1 MNKRDQQLLAEAY
14 LQVDEGILR
23 RAGSNIA
30 GGLKKLKSIPGTVKG
45 TAKELGGKAL
55 SGMGA
60 QKAGAELQQVGQAD
74 KAAAKAKGAGGK
86 EEHFKT
92 SLLAEIEK
100 DVQSLGVVKDV
111 KGFMAA
117 ITNVLDTHI
126 PSGEQSFV
134 SKTVGAQS
142 PVTVN
147 DPPAAKETGFP
158 KIDAAAAAPPPQKLK
173 TGKKSPSSGGEAKLG
188 PAFQRQAAPAKKKR
202 PKRVLTRAQKDRKN
216 QLAREARAKKKAA
229 KKPKKKTLDEIEAGL
244 DDFSAKIDALEKKRQ
259 QSAA

>member
-1 MNKRDQQLLAEAY
+1 MTKKDQQLLAEAY
-14 LQVDEGILR
+14 QQIDEGILR

-147 DPPAAKETGFP
+147 DPPA
-158 KIDAAAAAPPPQKLK
+158 PQRLK
-173 TGKKSPSSGGEAKLG
+173 QGKKSPSVGGQAKIG
-188 PAFQRQAAPAKKKR
+188 PAFSPAKKKR
-202 PKRVLTRAQKDRKN
+202 PTRTRDYKKEYARRKE
-216 QLAREARAKKKAA
+216 LKAGRAA
-229 KKPKKKTLDEIEAGL
+229 KN
-244 DDFSAKIDALEKKRQ
+244 
-259 QSAA
+259 

>member
-1 MNKRDQQLLAEAY
+1 MTKKDQQLLAEAY
-14 LQVDEGILR
+14 QQIDEGILR

-30 GGLKKLKSIPGTVKG
+30 GGLKKLKGVPGAIGGKAV
-45 TAKELGGKAL
+45 ELGGKAV
-55 SGMGA
+55 GA
-60 QKAGAELQQVGQAD
+60 AGRKFGSETAETIGAEFQQSGQD
-74 KAAAKAKGAGGK
+74 TMTAAKAKGAGGK

-134 SKTVGAQS
+134 SAKVGAQS
-142 PVTVN
+142 PVTVTN
-147 DPPAAKETGFP
+147 PPAREREKSTKLQP
-158 KIDAAAAAPPPQKLK
+158 AP
-173 TGKKSPSSGGEAKLG
+173 SPSSSGQAKLG

-202 PKRVLTRAQKDRKN
+202 PRKKRTRAQKDREN
-216 QLAREARAKKKAA
+216 QLARERRAKDKAAA
-229 KKPKKKTLDEIEAGL
+229 KKPGKE
-244 DDFSAKIDALEKKRQ
+244 
-259 QSAA
+259 